1 MNHIKV
7 TIAGVEYKIASDES
21 AAYVAE
27 LARELDRDV
36 RNLTDNNSRL
46 STAAAAVLCALE
58 RADKARKASADA
70 DNLRVQL
77 SKALQ
82 ENDVLRSQISTGQL
96 RF

>member
-1 MNHIKV
+1 
-7 TIAGVEYKIASDES
+7 
-21 AAYVAE
+21 
-27 LARELDRDV
+27 
-36 RNLTDNNSRL
+36 L

-58 RADKARKASADA
+58 RADKAKKALDDA

-77 SKALQ
+77 TKALS

>member
-21 AAYVAE
+21 ASYVVE
-27 LARELDRDV
+27 LARELDRDM
-36 RNLTDNNSRL
+36 RNLTDGNPRL
-46 STAAAAVLCALE
+46 STAAAAVLCALD
-58 RADKARKASADA
+58 RADKAKKALADA

-77 SKALQ
+77 SKALS

>member
-27 LARELDRDV
+27 LARELDRDI
-36 RNLTDNNSRL
+36 RDLTDGNSRL

-58 RADKARKASADA
+58 RADKAKKASADA
-70 DNLRVQL
+70 DNLREQL
-77 SKALQ
+77 SKALN